1 MSTPHYPGTV
11 TAEPAARTLVMGV
24 INVTPDSFSD
34 GGQWLDRDAAVA
46 HGRELLDQGAD
57 LVDVGGQST
66 RPGAAEVAPEE
77 EQARVVP
84 VVRALVEAGGTV
96 SIDTIHAETAR
107 AAVRAGATIVNDVA
121 GGLADPD
128 MRATVADLGTQYV
141 VGHWRGNPRTMT
153 ALADYDDVVAQV
165 RDELAFRVDDA
176 LAAGV
181 APDRIIIDP
190 GLGFAKNGPQN
201 WQILA
206 HLDRFAELGHPVLVG
221 ASRKR
226 FLADVVDPRFAADP
240 QARDV
245 ATAAVS
251 ALCAREGMWAVRV
264 HDVRASLDAVRVGTA
279 WRAAAG

>member
-1 MSTPHYPGTV
+1 M

-24 INVTPDSFSD
+24 LNVTPDSFSD

-46 HGRELLDQGAD
+46 HGLELLDQGAD
-57 LVDVGGQST
+57 LLDVGGEST
-66 RPGAAEVAPEE
+66 RPGADEVAPEE

-84 VVRALVEAGGTV
+84 VVRALVEAGATV
-96 SIDTIHAETAR
+96 SVDTIHAETAR

-128 MRATVADLGTQYV
+128 MLTTVAELGTQYV

-153 ALADYDDVVAQV
+153 SLADYDDVVAQV
-165 RDELAFRVDDA
+165 RDELAFRADDA

-181 APDRIIIDP
+181 APDRIVLDP
-190 GLGFAKNGPQN
+190 GLGFAKNGSQN

-226 FLADVVDPRFAADP
+226 FLADVVDPRVAADP

-251 ALCAREGMWAVRV
+251 ALCAREGVWAVRV
-264 HDVRASLDAVRVGTA
+264 HDVRATLDAVRVGTA